1 MPQLLHVLVIN
12 NAAEEKVFLDIV
24 LFWVSCE
31 DTTTAPGRG
40 QLHRELEWIYG
51 RLGQL

>member
-1 MPQLLHVLVIN
+1 MPQLLYTLVIN

-31 DTTTAPGRG
+31 DMTAVGRQ
-40 QLHRELEWIYG
+40 QLHQELEWIYR